1 MKMKKIT
8 ETEII
13 SKIKSE
19 FSEIVVPDL
28 ASNIMAKY
36 NLRPVAEK
44 VETKKQRRSIFNFKY
59 AMSLAMILVISVV
72 VVLAVT
78 ANQNPVDD
86 GSDAIITQTSNAM
99 AIESISALYMFSE
112 DSDVEPV
119 DFGGPIGEGPGTGF
133 MPPETPPVDDQ
144 EMAVRMHRFLVLSEQ
159 MIQNTN
165 NITIEDLESDL
176 VGYSYKEKVTIQTY
190 LENAIEYV
198 FYYNITKGTIEDDD
212 YSFEGLINYN
222 EKAYQVSGEKSV
234 VSDKRMLNLVVREN
248 ALNWVEVEK
257 DLDSTENDTE
267 YKVYNNSQV
276 AYEATMKFERV
287 NDNTKLNFEYRK
299 NQFTE
304 EFIFEKAPLEEGKG
318 MTIRHRANSQ
328 EKEVDVYIV
337 DGQNTQQRRYEYRF
351 GQNEKYQFDNPFG
364 PKEMPS
370 DGIQN

>member
-1 MKMKKIT
+1 MKKIT

-44 VETKKQRRSIFNFKY
+44 IETKKQRRSIFNLKY

-78 ANQNPVDD
+78 ATQNPVDD
-86 GSDAIITQTSNAM
+86 GSDPIITQTSNAM

-112 DSDVEPV
+112 DSDVEPM

-299 NQFTE
+299 NQFIE

-318 MTIRHRANSQ
+318 MTVRHRANNQ

-351 GQNEKYQFDNPFG
+351 GQNKKYQFDNPFG